1 MEALDLFIRMYGYP
15 ALFGGMVLE
24 QFVPPMPG
32 EPLLLG
38 AGALAGNGRL
48 SLWFAAALALAGTV
62 VGDLV
67 WYEIGRIGGQRV
79 LKWMCRLAIEPD
91 TCVRNGAETLTS
103 HGASAL
109 LIAKF
114 VPGLNSI
121 GQPLAG
127 ALGMPRRRF
136 MMFDGLG
143 AVLWVGLYVGLGFA
157 FHDQLAEAVLLADH
171 LGGWALV
178 IVAVAFGLYLGIKV
192 IRRQLF
198 LRELRIARIS
208 PEELEAKLR
217 ANEPVFIVDLRHEL
231 EVEDQPMNDSGSHAH
246 HPRCARARPHHDS
259 TRSRGGALLLLTERS
274 HERPGG
280 APPT

>member
-1 MEALDLFIRMYGYP
+1 MDSLDLFIRTYGYP

-48 SLWFAAALALAGTV
+48 SLWLAAALALAGTV

-79 LKWMCRLAIEPD
+79 LKWMCRMAIEPD
-91 TCVRNGAETLTS
+91 TCVRNGAETLTT

-136 MMFDGLG
+136 VVFDVLG
-143 AVLWVGLYVGLGFA
+143 AVLWVGLYVGLGYA
-157 FHDQLAEAVLLADH
+157 FHDQLAEAILLADR
-171 LGGWALV
+171 LGGWAVV
-178 IVAVAFGLYLGIKV
+178 IAAVAFGLYLGIKV
-192 IRRQLF
+192 IRGQLF

-208 PEELEAKLR
+208 PEELGAKLG

-231 EVEDQPMNDSGSHAH
+231 EVQDRPAMIRGAIRITPAELEQRHVAI
-246 HPRCARARPHHDS
+246 PRDREVVVYCS
-259 TRSRGGALLLLTERS
+259 
-274 HERPGG
+274 
-280 APPT
+280 

>member
-1 MEALDLFIRMYGYP
+1 MDSLDLFIRTYGYP

-48 SLWFAAALALAGTV
+48 SLWLAAALALAGTV

-79 LKWMCRLAIEPD
+79 LKWMCRMAIEPD
-91 TCVRNGAETLTS
+91 TCVRNGAETLTT

-136 MMFDGLG
+136 VVFDVLG
-143 AVLWVGLYVGLGFA
+143 AVLWVGLYVGLGYA
-157 FHDQLAEAVLLADH
+157 FHDQLAEAILLADR
-171 LGGWALV
+171 LGGWAVV
-178 IVAVAFGLYLGIKV
+178 IAAVAFGLYLGIKV

-208 PEELEAKLR
+208 PEELGAKLR
-217 ANEPVFIVDLRHEL
+217 ANEPVFIVDLRLEL
-231 EVEDQPMNDSGSHAH
+231 EVQDRPAMIRGAIRITPAELEQRHVAI
-246 HPRCARARPHHDS
+246 PRDREVVVYCS
-259 TRSRGGALLLLTERS
+259 
-274 HERPGG
+274 
-280 APPT
+280 